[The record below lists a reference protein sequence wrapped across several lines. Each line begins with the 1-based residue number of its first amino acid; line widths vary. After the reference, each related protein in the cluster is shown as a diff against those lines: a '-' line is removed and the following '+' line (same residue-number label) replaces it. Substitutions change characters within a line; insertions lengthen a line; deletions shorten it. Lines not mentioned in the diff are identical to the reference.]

1 MSALNNYFLQNEQL
15 RQQLQQQV
23 HPASALSNPVLSP
36 SIGSFSGGISVPLEE
51 QGQSG
56 GAPLALNL
64 VQQQNL
70 QSADSLLSGI
80 HPELASKA
88 VSQALSVSQPP
99 TIGIPS
105 QELGQSPQGLITASS
120 ISSSSSTMNG
130 AGQAVSSQEMDMS
143 AYVTLQS
150 WNREQLGE
158 LY

>member
-1 MSALNNYFLQNEQL
+1 M
-15 RQQLQQQV
+15 
-23 HPASALSNPVLSP
+23 
-36 SIGSFSGGISVPLEE
+36 PLGE
-51 QGQSG
+51 QGRS
-56 GAPLALNL
+56 GAPSALNL
-64 VQQQNL
+64 VQLQNL
-70 QSADSLLSGI
+70 QSAASLLSGI